1 MDSKLKCVFA
11 LPAGQELNNVEEKL
25 EPGYDQA
32 RSQVAPTPAQS
43 EVKVSEGVRQE
54 NIAGCWTR
62 TLHLFCFSSYTQLY
76 SMKVIIISYN
86 YQIRI

>member
-43 EVKVSEGVRQE
+43 EVKVSEGVRQA
-54 NIAGCWTR
+54 AGPEHYTYFVFLPTR
-62 TLHLFCFSSYTQLY
+62 SST
-76 SMKVIIISYN
+76 V
-86 YQIRI
+86 